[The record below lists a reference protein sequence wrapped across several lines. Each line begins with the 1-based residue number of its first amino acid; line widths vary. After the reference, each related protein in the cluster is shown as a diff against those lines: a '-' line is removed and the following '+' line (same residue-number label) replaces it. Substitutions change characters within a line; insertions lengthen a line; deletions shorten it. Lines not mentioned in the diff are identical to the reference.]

1 MNKKLILYLTA
12 FFIITQF
19 LGLWTANVLI
29 QEGVNVTF
37 VNDDPDAIEN
47 SLFIFAYIVGV
58 AVAIIIAIRFLSDKW
73 IYYIFKAVESLA
85 IFGTSI
91 IVFMTFYDS
100 LLILPLAALI
110 VLLRIV
116 IPKHLWLRNFTS
128 IIATAGAGAVLGV
141 SLGIIPVMVFMI
153 LLSVYDFIAV
163 FKTKHMVK
171 MAKAISSKNLSFTY
185 AIPTKEHTFELGT
198 GDLVIPLVFAASL
211 LEAANLNPAMEFPFY
226 FIPPIV
232 ILIASL
238 IGLLWTMDYVSK
250 RPGTALPALPPQ
262 TILML
267 LAFVV
272 LKLVGF

>member
-1 MNKKLILYLTA
+1 MNKKLILYLAA

-37 VNDDPDAIEN
+37 VSEDPDAVEN

-73 IYYIFKAVESLA
+73 MYYLFKAVESLA

-100 LLILPLAALI
+100 LLILPLAAVI

-185 AIPTKEHTFELGT
+185 ALPTKEHTFELGT

-211 LEAANLNPAMEFPFY
+211 LEAAKLNPALEFPIY

-238 IGLLWTMDYVSK
+238 AGLLWTMDYVSK